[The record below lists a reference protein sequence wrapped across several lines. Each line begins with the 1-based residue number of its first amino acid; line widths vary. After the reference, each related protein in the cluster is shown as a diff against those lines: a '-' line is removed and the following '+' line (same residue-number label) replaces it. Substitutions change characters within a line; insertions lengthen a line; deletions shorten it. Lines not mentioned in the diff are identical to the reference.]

1 MSDERRC
8 LIGEARDGAHLAVPA
23 HEQLA
28 LAGIDFVTRERID
41 FNLLHSRMIKP
52 MSGIFGG

>member
-1 MSDERRC
+1 MGDERRC
-8 LIGEARDGAHLAVPA
+8 LIGGPRDEAHLAVPA

-28 LAGIDFVTRERID
+28 LAGVDFVTRERID
-41 FNLLHSRMIKP
+41 FNLLHSRTIEP